1 MHLFANSAMPVA
13 VATQAVFVCL
23 VVFLPVVAAAEQ
35 HAEVN
40 IVHELGEAW
49 EM

>member
-1 MHLFANSAMPVA
+1 MQVA
-13 VATQAVFVCL
+13 VATQAVFLCL
-23 VVFLPVVAAAEQ
+23 VVFLPVVAAEQ
-35 HAEVN
+35 HVEVN